1 MSLLT
6 TSAASIH
13 QLGAAAAF
21 AISEQEIVTNGDGQ
35 HVIKNWWSSRE
46 AIANSVMSGGW
57 VIEQHTIRKNPN
69 LDPVTNDAVR
79 TKDVCVAG
87 AMIINLANIIVSQM
101 AKHEFPNGVAVSS
114 AGELAPDAPRSAQK
128 YQRYFRL
135 MRLANRAF
143 VAGAIGFTPFV
154 NFEILKS
161 YRPGTFYR
169 LFT

>member
-21 AISEQEIVTNGDGQ
+21 AASGQDIETNGSRQ
-35 HVIKNWWSSRE
+35 QVIRNWWSSRE
-46 AIANSVMSGGW
+46 AIANAVMTGGW
-57 VIEQHTIRKNPN
+57 LIEQHTIRKNPN
-69 LDPVTNDAVR
+69 LDKVTNDAVR

-87 AMIINLANIIVSQM
+87 AMITNIANIIVSQI
-101 AKHEFPNGVAVSS
+101 AKQEFPNGVPVDSN
-114 AGELAPDAPRSAQK
+114 GELTADAPRAARK
-128 YQRYFRL
+128 YQRYFRS
-135 MRLANRAF
+135 MRLLNRAF

-154 NFEILKS
+154 NFDILKS
-161 YRPGTFYR
+161 YRPGTLYR